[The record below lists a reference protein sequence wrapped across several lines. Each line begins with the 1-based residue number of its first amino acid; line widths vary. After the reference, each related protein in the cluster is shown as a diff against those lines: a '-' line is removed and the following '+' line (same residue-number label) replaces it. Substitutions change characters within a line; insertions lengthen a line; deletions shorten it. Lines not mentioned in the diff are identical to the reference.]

1 MSFYIAHFDSEFDPK
16 YHTHCAIFNL
26 RYLLSE
32 KYDDE
37 FSDESDELFDTS
49 CSEDIDELVDKWDYD
64 DYRRRLSKYN
74 IKIDELAEK
83 GFDVSKRHAGDDLM
97 IIYYANNAKLKRIA
111 LKNMKKLE
119 NKYKDNPEKSKEV
132 RQIIGKIKILEN
144 PQDLLDVMRH
154 GDNMISGYE
163 VEYENIAFNN
173 FEDYLQYIFEHK

>member
-1 MSFYIAHFDSEFDPK
+1 MSFYIAHFDSDFDPK
-16 YHTHCAIFNL
+16 YHTYRAIFNL
-26 RYLLSE
+26 RHLLNE
-32 KYDDE
+32 KYDFE
-37 FSDESDELFDTS
+37 FPDESDELFNIGSID
-49 CSEDIDELVDKWDYD
+49 DIDELAAKWDYD

-83 GFDVSKRHAGDDLM
+83 GFDLSKRHPGEDLM
-97 IIYYANNAKLKRIA
+97 IIYYANNAKLKRIV

-132 RQIIGKIKILEN
+132 RQIIGKAKILEN